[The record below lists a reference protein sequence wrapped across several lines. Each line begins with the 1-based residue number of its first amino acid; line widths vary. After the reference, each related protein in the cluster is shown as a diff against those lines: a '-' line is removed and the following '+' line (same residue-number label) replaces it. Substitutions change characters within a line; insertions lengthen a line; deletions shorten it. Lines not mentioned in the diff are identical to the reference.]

1 MKKKNFIIILI
12 GLTCYSCKDEDI
24 INNPDLISTQAS
36 QDNLFAENTFN
47 DVIYI
52 IKESMQN
59 SSKSKSCPD
68 YKLIN
73 SNTADIDTLIVD
85 FGNSNC
91 LNNGKLRR
99 GVINVIF
106 SGRYTDSSSVIS
118 STFNNYYINNNLV
131 QGEVIII
138 NQGMINN
145 GNTIFDI
152 KVKNASI
159 NTPNGTINWQST
171 TNWEWISGKSTI
183 GISDDAY
190 TISGTSS
197 GNGVN
202 GNAFITTITN
212 TLKLDFSC
220 LPYCVITSGLVKVS
234 PDGYNDRNINYGDS
248 LCDCVVEVTVNE
260 ESYPLT
266 ILN

>member
-1 MKKKNFIIILI
+1 MKKTFFIIILI

-24 INNPDLISTQAS
+24 INSPDLISTQAS
-36 QDNLFAENTFN
+36 QDNLFAENIFN

-73 SNTADIDTLIVD
+73 SSAADIDTLIVD

-99 GVINVIF
+99 GAINVIF
-106 SGRYTDSSSVIS
+106 SGRYTDSSAVIS

-131 QGEVIII
+131 QGEVVII

-145 GNTIFDI
+145 GNTMFDI

-190 TISGTSS
+190 TILGTSS

-220 LPYCVITSGLVKVS
+220 LPFCVITSGLVKVS

>member
-1 MKKKNFIIILI
+1 MKKIFIIIILI
-12 GLTCYSCKDEDI
+12 GLTFYSCKDEDI

-36 QDNLFAENTFN
+36 QDNLFAENIFN
-47 DVIYI
+47 DEIYI

-68 YKLIN
+68 YNLIN
-73 SNTADIDTLIVD
+73 SNSSDIDTLIID

-99 GVINVIF
+99 GVINMIF

-131 QGEVIII
+131 QGEVVII
-138 NQGMINN
+138 NQGIINT

-152 KVKNASI
+152 EVKNASI
-159 NTPNGTINWQST
+159 NTSNGTINWNST
-171 TNWEWISGKSTI
+171 TNWEWISGKSTVE
-183 GISDDAY
+183 ISDDSY
-190 TISGTSS
+190 TISGKSS

-220 LPYCVITSGLVKVS
+220 LPYCVIKSGLVKVS
-234 PDGYNDRNINYGDS
+234 PDEYNDRNINYGDS
-248 LCDCVVEVTVNE
+248 LCDCVVEVIVNE
-260 ESYPLT
+260 ESHPLT
-266 ILN
+266 IIN

>member
-1 MKKKNFIIILI
+1 MTRTFIIIILI
-12 GLTCYSCKDEDI
+12 SIIFYSCKDEDI

-36 QDNLFAENTFN
+36 QDNLFVENIFN

-73 SNTADIDTLIVD
+73 SNTTDIDTLIID

-131 QGEVIII
+131 QGEVVII

-152 KVKNASI
+152 EVKNASI
-159 NTPNGTINWQST
+159 NSSNGTINWQST
-171 TNWEWISGKSTI
+171 TYWEWIKGKSTVE
-183 GISDDAY
+183 ISDDVY
-190 TISGTSS
+190 TILGTSS
-197 GNGVN
+197 GNGAN
-202 GNAFITTITN
+202 GNTFLTTITDK
-212 TLKLDFSC
+212 LELDFSC
-220 LPYCVITSGLVKVS
+220 LPYCVITSGVVKVS

-248 LCDCVVEVTVNE
+248 LCDCIVEVIVNE
-260 ESYPLT
+260 ELYPLT

>member
-1 MKKKNFIIILI
+1 MKKIFFIIILI

-36 QDNLFAENTFN
+36 QDNLFAENIFN

-52 IKESMQN
+52 IRESMQN

-118 STFNNYYINNNLV
+118 STFNNYYINDNLV
-131 QGEVIII
+131 QGEVVII

-145 GNTIFDI
+145 GNTKFDI
-152 KVKNASI
+152 KVNSASI

-171 TNWEWISGKSTI
+171 KNWEWISGKSTV

-248 LCDCVVEVTVNE
+248 LCDCVVEVIVNE